1 MATIQERVKQIRKM
15 LKLNQSDFGA
25 KIGIG
30 QGAVT
35 DIERE
40 KVGLSAR
47 NFDAICSAFNVNPEW
62 LRDGKGE
69 MFRAI
74 TDSDWLKDLAARKGL
89 TPAETAMIA
98 SLIELPPAARKAVI
112 DWAFKLVEEVNRAN
126 AASEEDAKAERQRKL
141 EARMDELQAQIEAT
155 AAELNKLGV
164 KNPTVEA
171 ESGATG

>member
-1 MATIQERVKQIRKM
+1 MATIQERLKQLRKH
-15 LKLNQSDFGA
+15 LKLSQEAFGA
-25 KIGIG
+25 KIGLSQRAVGAFEIG
-30 QGAVT
+30 GSRIT
-35 DIERE
+35 D
-40 KVGLSAR
+40 R

-74 TDSDWLKDLAARKGL
+74 TDSDWLKDLSARKGL

-98 SLIELPPAARKAVI
+98 SLIELPPAARKAII

-164 KNPTVEA
+164 KNPTVEV